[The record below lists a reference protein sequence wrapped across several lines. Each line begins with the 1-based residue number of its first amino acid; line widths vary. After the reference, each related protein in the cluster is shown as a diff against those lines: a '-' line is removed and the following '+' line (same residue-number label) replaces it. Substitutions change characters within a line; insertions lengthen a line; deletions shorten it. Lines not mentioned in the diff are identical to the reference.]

1 MKLFISE
8 GKCYRNRKYNKP
20 KLSTKDRKYLT
31 WSTSYRDKSWIYFSQ
46 IEDDFRILHSPYSP
60 KLT

>member
-1 MKLFISE
+1 MKLFISD

-31 WSTSYRDKSWIYFSQ
+31 WSTSYKDKCWVYFSQ
-46 IEDDFRILHSPYSP
+46 IENDFRLLNKPYVP
-60 KLT
+60 TI